1 MPNWDKYSVK
11 MWKGGFKTAK
21 ANDTW
26 APSQGS
32 VPGLI
37 APSQISHPR
46 SAVSASLSTS
56 GLFKIYFYH
65 SPKLTLLTFISER
78 KKSPGFALQQQLWL
92 WRQHSRRAALCSLQ
106 AVPCLCHLTMSAA
119 DTSLQWETHSWCGKV
134 AGQEHSLHCWKKS
147 QHFPNCSV
155 CSVPWTM
162 MPTLHCWTRVDM
174 AKLRASLSYSH
185 ECSCHT

>member
-65 SPKLTLLTFISER
+65 SPKLTLLTFVSER

-106 AVPCLCHLTMSAA
+106 AVCPVSATSPCLQLIPCFNGKHTADVERLLGKSTAFTVERKANIFQTALSAVFHGPWCPPYIVELVLTW
-119 DTSLQWETHSWCGKV
+119 Q
-134 AGQEHSLHCWKKS
+134 
-147 QHFPNCSV
+147 
-155 CSVPWTM
+155 
-162 MPTLHCWTRVDM
+162 
-174 AKLRASLSYSH
+174 SY
-185 ECSCHT
+185 EPL